1 MAKTLSFPYVG
12 LPIRNPATKI
22 LLGIIYRPLIPIQI
36 TSDKKTSL
44 KFEALVDSG
53 ADKSL
58 FPVDIG
64 ESIGL
69 DFSKIKPNKARGIGG
84 FQITTY
90 SSPIILK
97 IKNRQFETVADF
109 SKEIDYPL
117 LGRNGF
123 FNLFSKVEFDG
134 KKQRLILEFS

>member
-22 LLGIIYRPLIPIQI
+22 LLGTIFRPLIPIQLI
-36 TSDKKTSL
+36 NQKKTSL
-44 KFEALVDSG
+44 LFEALVDSG

-58 FPVDIG
+58 FPLDIG
-64 ESIGL
+64 ESIGI
-69 DFSKIKPNKARGIGG
+69 DFSKLKPNKAKGIGG
-84 FQITTY
+84 FQVTTY

-97 IKNRQFETVADF
+97 LKNQHFETVADF

-117 LGRNGF
+117 LGRDGF
-123 FNLFSKVEFDG
+123 FNLFSKLEFDE
-134 KKQRLILEFS
+134 KKKKLSLIV

>member
-22 LLGIIYRPLIPIQI
+22 LLGTIFRPLIPIQLI
-36 TSDKKTSL
+36 NQKKASL
-44 KFEALVDSG
+44 LFEALVDSG

-58 FPVDIG
+58 FPLDIG
-64 ESIGL
+64 ESIGI
-69 DFSKIKPNKARGIGG
+69 DFSKLKSNKAKGIGG
-84 FQITTY
+84 FQVTTY

-97 IKNRQFETVADF
+97 IKNQQFETTADF

-117 LGRNGF
+117 LGREGF
-123 FNLFSKVEFDG
+123 FNLFSKLEFDE
-134 KKQRLILEFS
+134 KKRKITLTS